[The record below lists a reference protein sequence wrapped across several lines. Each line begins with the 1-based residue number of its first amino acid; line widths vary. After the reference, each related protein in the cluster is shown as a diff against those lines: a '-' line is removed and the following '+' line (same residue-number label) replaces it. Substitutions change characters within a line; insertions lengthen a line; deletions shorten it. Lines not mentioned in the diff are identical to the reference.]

1 VGTGFPKK
9 IMLKQRDANKNN
21 APVLVHQSRASAAK
35 LTRKEKIMTAPQRAP
50 FSNSAN
56 VVDEMFTEARID
68 ALNAKLIERGI
79 SADQVIAIL
88 PVEAQIVAN
97 PKPPQFRVLYR
108 TV

>member
-1 VGTGFPKK
+1 
-9 IMLKQRDANKNN
+9 
-21 APVLVHQSRASAAK
+21 
-35 LTRKEKIMTAPQRAP
+35 MTAPQRAP

-108 TV
+108 TA

>member
-1 VGTGFPKK
+1 
-9 IMLKQRDANKNN
+9 
-21 APVLVHQSRASAAK
+21 
-35 LTRKEKIMTAPQRAP
+35 MTAPQRAQ
-50 FSNSAN
+50 FSNRAN
-56 VVDEMFTEARID
+56 VVDELFTEAKID
-68 ALNAKLIERGI
+68 TLNAKLIERGI